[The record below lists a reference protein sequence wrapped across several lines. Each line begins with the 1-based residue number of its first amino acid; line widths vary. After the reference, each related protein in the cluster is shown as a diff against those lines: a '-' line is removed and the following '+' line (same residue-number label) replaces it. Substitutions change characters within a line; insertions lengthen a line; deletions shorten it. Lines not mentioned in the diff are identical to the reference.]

1 MSENFIYASSTAFRK
16 YHIPATTVSTF
27 KEKYYLLPAL
37 PIETSSLSLDAL
49 EEKEWDTIINNP
61 HVQQSI
67 ERLADEALE
76 QFYRGETEEG
86 GFGIE

>member
-1 MSENFIYASSTAFRK
+1 MNENLIYNSSTAFRK

-27 KEKYYLLPAL
+27 KKSYFLLPAI
-37 PIETSSLSLDAL
+37 PMETSSLSLDAL
-49 EEKEWDTIINNP
+49 EEKEWDAIINNP
-61 HVQQSI
+61 QVQRSI